1 MKKAALAFGLVL
13 MTSVSVLA
21 QEAAVEAVA
30 DAAAPAVE
38 AAAPAPVQETVLD
51 GQVIEGQDM
60 TYTSA
65 PAVTLDAPVADCGCG
80 TPAPVA
86 VAAPVADCG
95 CGAPAP
101 APVADCG
108 CAPAPAPAP
117 CCEPAPEPCCAPA
130 AEPCCEPA
138 PAPCCCKRERRKV
151 VRTWI
156 SNRRARRCCCR

>member
-108 CAPAPAPAP
+108 CAA
-117 CCEPAPEPCCAPA
+117 PAPEPCCAPA

>member
-95 CGAPAP
+95 CAA
-101 APVADCG
+101 
-108 CAPAPAPAP
+108 
-117 CCEPAPEPCCAPA
+117 PAPEPCCAPA